1 MFYSFLGLIELLW
14 APTHASQQKG
24 TGVSIFPAAFL
35 LLCQLHLG
43 WTFAES
49 CWEPPR
55 RGSPTPSPEGHKP
68 SPPLPALTC
77 QSLTILPDLWCPL
90 RVPPQHGHTHAHT
103 HICTQLPCSDGQT
116 APGFPSRFAEGFP
129 WCVHLS
135 AGPLRALCFPEKYLF
150 PEILSVSLPCSG
162 TKLLSLGTWSYVM
175 NLANNFKMTVEV
187 PARED

>member
-1 MFYSFLGLIELLW
+1 MFYSFLGLIKLLR
-14 APTHASQQKG
+14 APTHAPQQR
-24 TGVSIFPAAFL
+24 TRVSIFPAAFL

-43 WTFAES
+43 WTFVES

-77 QSLTILPDLWCPL
+77 QSLTVLPDLWCP
-90 RVPPQHGHTHAHT
+90 RECPPPTRAHT
-103 HICTQLPCSDGQT
+103 HTCTQLPHSDDQT
-116 APGFPSRFAEGFP
+116 APGFPSRSTEGFP

-135 AGPLRALCFPEKYLF
+135 AGPLRALRFPEKYLF

-162 TKLLSLGTWSYVM
+162 TKLLSLGTWSCVM
-175 NLANNFKMTVEV
+175 NLANNFKMTVKD
-187 PARED
+187 PARAD

>member
-1 MFYSFLGLIELLW
+1 MFYSFLGLIKLLW
-14 APTHASQQKG
+14 APTYASQQKG
-24 TGVSIFPAAFL
+24 TGVSIFPATFL

-43 WTFAES
+43 WTFEES

-77 QSLTILPDLWCPL
+77 QSLSPPWLVVPL
-90 RVPPQHGHTHAHT
+90 ESAPPPTWA
-103 HICTQLPCSDGQT
+103 HICTQLPRSDGQT

-135 AGPLRALCFPEKYLF
+135 AGPLKTLCFPEKYLF
-150 PEILSVSLPCSG
+150 PEILSVSLRCSG